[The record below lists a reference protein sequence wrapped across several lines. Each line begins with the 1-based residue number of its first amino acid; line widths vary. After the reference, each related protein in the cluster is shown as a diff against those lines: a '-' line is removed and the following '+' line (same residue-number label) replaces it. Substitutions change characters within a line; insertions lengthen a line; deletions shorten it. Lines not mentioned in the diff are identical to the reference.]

1 MRPTHSPAEVWRWS
15 ACSSGVPGWMSTRGT
30 VAVCVRVRGAN
41 GDRAQHVRTFGTTTA
56 KLRTRRDWLEA
67 PGATHVVLE
76 TTGVYWRPVFRAL
89 IGATRRGRA
98 FDGRAGSAHGA
109 ANAHPLVRRPSPT
122 QLSPP

>member
-1 MRPTHSPAEVWRWS
+1 MERVLVGCAGLDVHKRNGRGLR
-15 ACSSGVPGWMSTRGT
+15 SSSR
-30 VAVCVRVRGAN
+30 RE
-41 GDRAQHVRTFGTTTA
+41 GDRAQHVRTFGRTMA
-56 KLRTRRDWLEA
+56 ELLTRRDWLEA

-76 TTGVYWRPVFRAL
+76 STGMYWRPVFRAV

-109 ANAHPLVRRPSPT
+109 TNACPRVRRPSPT